1 MSGGREGECGVSV
14 EGRKAGRVI
23 WDEIEGNRS
32 GFKSCRRDGKGE
44 EEEGVCGSEWGGGEG
59 CVGRSWCDPSMI
71 PCKRICSIQ

>member
-1 MSGGREGECGVSV
+1 MSGGREGEYGVSV

-44 EEEGVCGSEWGGGEG
+44 EEGG
-59 CVGRSWCDPSMI
+59 CVG
-71 PCKRICSIQ
+71 KRVERRGGVRGKELV